1 MAIRIHF
8 GPIYAKRRYD
18 RWNIPLDISGMKKG
32 RKDKVP
38 LYRGDVD
45 RSFDASKILRMR
57 KQCKYQFPRWEL
69 HGAGFYDNKRSGRYL

>member
-1 MAIRIHF
+1 MDKLGFGLFYIQRRIYRWRASPDIR
-8 GPIYAKRRYD
+8 P
-18 RWNIPLDISGMKKG
+18 MVKG

-45 RSFDASKILRMR
+45 RSFEASKILRLR

-69 HGAGFYDNKRSGRYL
+69 HSAGFYDNKRSGRYL